1 MKSLKEKEVLLKE
14 VHHRVKNNLQI
25 ISSILDL
32 QLMNTVDLEL
42 KEVLREGQNRIQTI
56 ALIHKNMYQK
66 ELYSEVNFK
75 DYTEEL
81 VEQILSTLNYQKNIN
96 IKYSIDSILL
106 PLDYAIPLSLI
117 ITEIITNSFKHAF
130 KNVNDGNIRIT
141 LNELEHKIYTLKI
154 EDNGIGFDISSVNKE
169 NSIGLDLI
177 EGLTEQIN
185 GNLNVESY
193 QNKGTIFIITF
204 TII

>member
-1 MKSLKEKEVLLKE
+1 
-14 VHHRVKNNLQI
+14 
-25 ISSILDL
+25 
-32 QLMNTVDLEL
+32 MNTVDLEL

-106 PLDYAIPLSLI
+106 PLEYAIPLSLI